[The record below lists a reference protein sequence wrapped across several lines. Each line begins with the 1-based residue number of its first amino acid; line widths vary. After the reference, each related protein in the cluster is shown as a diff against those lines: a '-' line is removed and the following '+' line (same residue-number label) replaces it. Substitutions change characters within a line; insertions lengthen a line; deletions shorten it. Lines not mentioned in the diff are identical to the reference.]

1 MSATKVLDQAG
12 LTHLAEIFK
21 KHTPAV
27 IDVIAEERSTA
38 GQISTPDG
46 LIQNGTAA
54 DGYTVA
60 YFPSMGKIAFMSG
73 GRYYNSCTKRAL
85 YCKTDNTP
93 FVGKFYAVAT
103 GGVYVGTAT
112 GLTKVAGT
120 DVSTGGSSPTTE
132 AEAMTNDEIDALFDF

>member
-27 IDVIAEERSTA
+27 IDVIAEEADSDGQFSIPVLIRA
-38 GQISTPDG
+38 GM
-46 LIQNGTAA
+46 AA

-60 YFPSMGKIAFMSG
+60 YVPSLGKIAFMSRG
-73 GRYYNSCTKRAL
+73 SYYNNCAKRAL
-85 YCKTDNTP
+85 YCKADNTP

-103 GGVYVGTAT
+103 GGVYVGTAS

-120 DVSTGGSSPTTE
+120 DVSIGGSSPTT
-132 AEAMTNDEIDALFDF
+132 EAMTNDEIDALFDF